1 MECKFLIKTELLPHG
16 PKSLLSSSHHTHIP
30 GSKIE
35 ERGKKRLREVY
46 GSYRMMLLLPFHW
59 LGLSHMTESYL
70 QGRLGNAHYILSGH
84 LPH

>member
-1 MECKFLIKTELLPHG
+1 MECKFLVKTELLPHG
-16 PKSLLSSSHHTHIP
+16 PKSLLRPSHHTHIP

-46 GSYRMMLLLPFHW
+46 GRYHMMLLLPFHW

-70 QGRLGNAHYILSGH
+70 QGRLGNAHFILSDH